1 MSTAQRYVKA
11 ESANWAGLWGNML
24 LALFK
29 GIVGWLSGSKALL
42 ADAFRS
48 AAEVVAAIT
57 ALSGIQSSRRR
68 KTAKS
73 NAAAETEDRRG
84 ETAATI
90 LLSVVLLI
98 IGLEIGISAIRD
110 ISDGVTDAPHWSSL
124 VAIAAGLIIKELFFS
139 SKERISGLSCSLA
152 AFIGAGGAIIGNV
165 LTIPVLYYFD
175 PAAAFV
181 IAVIVMNNG
190 YRMAANLIRKDRKEA
205 ADEEDPNELMQL
217 VQRVEGVITVQSL
230 RAKEHGH
237 YVVAEIV
244 ISVNPRIS
252 VLEGHEIAKRV
263 KQLVMKRFIH
273 VTDVSIYVEP
283 YDPGY
288 PYKSNHDPNQEQM
301 PTLLQ

>member
-1 MSTAQRYVKA
+1 MSTTQRYAKA
-11 ESANWAGLWGNML
+11 ESASWAGLWGNML

-29 GIVGWLSGSKALL
+29 GVIGWLSGSKALL
-42 ADAFRS
+42 ADAFRT
-48 AAEVVAAIT
+48 AAEVAAGVI
-57 ALSGIQSSRRR
+57 AISGLRASRQR
-68 KTAKS
+68 KMAKP
-73 NAAAETEDRRG
+73 NAPSEAEDTRG
-84 ETAATI
+84 EAATTI

-110 ISDGVTDAPHWSSL
+110 ISNGVTSSPHWS
-124 VAIAAGLIIKELFFS
+124 AIAAIALSLIVQQLFFP
-139 SKERISGLSCSLA
+139 SKERLMGLYCSA
-152 AFIGAGGAIIGNV
+152 AALVGTSGAIIGKM
-165 LTIPVLYYFD
+165 LSIPVLYYFD
-175 PAAAFV
+175 PAAAIV
-181 IAVIVMNNG
+181 IAVIVVING
-190 YRMAANLIRKDRKEA
+190 YRMATVFIRKDGNGDVS
-205 ADEEDPNELMQL
+205 DENPDELMQL
-217 VQRVEGVITVQSL
+217 VQRVEGVVTVQSM
-230 RAKEHGH
+230 RAREHGH
-237 YVVAEIV
+237 YVIAEMV

>member
-29 GIVGWLSGSKALL
+29 GVVGWLSGSKALL

-48 AAEVVAAIT
+48 AAEVAAAIT
-57 ALSGIQSSRRR
+57 ALSGLQSSRRR

-110 ISDGVTDAPHWSSL
+110 ISDGVMDAPHWSSL

-165 LTIPVLYYFD
+165 LTIPLLYYFD
-175 PAAAFV
+175 PAAALV

-190 YRMAANLIRKDRKEA
+190 YRIATNLIRKDRKEA

>member
-1 MSTAQRYVKA
+1 MSTAQRYAKA

-29 GIVGWLSGSKALL
+29 GTVGWLSGSKALL
-42 ADAFRS
+42 ADAFHS
-48 AAEVVAAIT
+48 AAEVAAAIA
-57 ALSGIQSSRRR
+57 ALSGLQASRRR
-68 KTAKS
+68 KTAKP

-124 VAIAAGLIIKELFFS
+124 AAIAAGLIVKELFFS

-165 LTIPVLYYFD
+165 LTMPVLYYLD
-175 PAAAFV
+175 PAAALV
-181 IAVIVMNNG
+181 IAVIIMNNG
-190 YRMAANLIRKDRKEA
+190 YRMTAALIRKDHKEA

>member
-48 AAEVVAAIT
+48 AAEVAAAIT
-57 ALSGIQSSRRR
+57 ALSGLQSSRRR

-110 ISDGVTDAPHWSSL
+110 ISDGVMDAPHWSSL

-175 PAAAFV
+175 PAAALV

-190 YRMAANLIRKDRKEA
+190 YRIATNLIRKDRKEA

>member
-1 MSTAQRYVKA
+1 MSTAQRYAKA

-48 AAEVVAAIT
+48 AAEVAEAIA
-57 ALSGIQSSRRR
+57 ALSGLQASRRR

-73 NAAAETEDRRG
+73 QAALETEDRRG

-110 ISDGVTDAPHWSSL
+110 ISDGVTGAPHWSSL
-124 VAIAAGLIIKELFFS
+124 AAIAAGLIVKELFFA
-139 SKERISGLSCSLA
+139 SKERITGLSCSLA
-152 AFIGAGGAIIGNV
+152 AFIGAGGAILGNI

-175 PAAAFV
+175 PAAALV

-190 YRMAANLIRKDRKEA
+190 YRLATASIRKDRKEA

-237 YVVAEIV
+237 YVVAEII

>member
-1 MSTAQRYVKA
+1 MSTTQRYAKA
-11 ESANWAGLWGNML
+11 ESASWAGLWGNML

-29 GIVGWLSGSKALL
+29 GVIGWLSGSKALL

-48 AAEVVAAIT
+48 AAEVAAGIAAI
-57 ALSGIQSSRRR
+57 SGLRTSRQQKLVQSNS
-68 KTAKS
+68 T
-73 NAAAETEDRRG
+73 AETENVRG
-84 ETAATI
+84 EAATTI

-110 ISDGVTDAPHWSSL
+110 IADGVPSAPHWSATAAIVISL
-124 VAIAAGLIIKELFFS
+124 IVQQLFSPEKDRMMGLYCSSAALL
-139 SKERISGLSCSLA
+139 
-152 AFIGAGGAIIGNV
+152 GASGAIIGKLLSV
-165 LTIPVLYYFD
+165 PALYYFD
-175 PAAAFV
+175 PAAAIV
-181 IAVIVMNNG
+181 IAVIVVMNG
-190 YRMAANLIRKDRKEA
+190 YRMATVFIRKDSESTSL
-205 ADEEDPNELMQL
+205 DENPDELMQL
-217 VQRVEGVITVQSL
+217 VQRVEGVITVQSM

-237 YVVAEIV
+237 YVIADMV

-252 VLEGHEIAKRV
+252 VLEGQEIAKRV

>member
-1 MSTAQRYVKA
+1 MSTTQRYAKA
-11 ESANWAGLWGNML
+11 ESASWAGLWGNML

-29 GIVGWLSGSKALL
+29 GVIGWLSGSKSLL
-42 ADAFRS
+42 ADAFRT
-48 AAEVVAAIT
+48 AAEVAAGVAAI
-57 ALSGIQSSRRR
+57 SGLRASRQR
-68 KTAKS
+68 KLAKS
-73 NAAAETEDRRG
+73 NAAAEAEDTRG
-84 ETAATI
+84 EAATTI

-110 ISDGVTDAPHWSSL
+110 ISDGVTSAPHWSS
-124 VAIAAGLIIKELFFS
+124 VTAIALSLIIQQLF
-139 SKERISGLSCSLA
+139 ISAKNRSTGLYCSTA
-152 AFIGAGGAIIGNV
+152 ALVGTSGAIIGKM
-165 LTIPVLYYFD
+165 LAIPALYYFD
-175 PAAAFV
+175 PAAAIV
-181 IAVIVMNNG
+181 IAVIVVFNG
-190 YRMAANLIRKDRKEA
+190 YRMANVIVRKDGSA
-205 ADEEDPNELMQL
+205 TAMEENPAELIQL
-217 VQRVEGVITVQSL
+217 VQLVEGVITVQSL

-237 YVVAEIV
+237 YVIAEMV

-252 VLEGHEIAKRV
+252 VLEGQEIAKRV

>member
-1 MSTAQRYVKA
+1 MSTTQRYAKA
-11 ESANWAGLWGNML
+11 ESASWAGLWGNML

-29 GIVGWLSGSKALL
+29 GVIGWLSGSKALL

-48 AAEVVAAIT
+48 AAEVAAAI
-57 ALSGIQSSRRR
+57 AAISGLRASRQR
-68 KTAKS
+68 KLEQANS
-73 NAAAETEDRRG
+73 AAETEDLRG
-84 ETAATI
+84 EAATTI

-98 IGLEIGISAIRD
+98 IGIEIGISAIRD
-110 ISDGVTDAPHWSSL
+110 IAAGVTTAPHWSSAVVIVL
-124 VAIAAGLIIKELFFS
+124 SLIVQQLFFADKDRMS
-139 SKERISGLSCSLA
+139 SLYCSA
-152 AFIGAGGAIIGNV
+152 AALVGASGAIIGK
-165 LTIPVLYYFD
+165 LFTIPALYYFD
-175 PAAAFV
+175 PAAAFI
-181 IAVIVMNNG
+181 IAIIVVMNG
-190 YRMAANLIRKDRKEA
+190 YRMATVLIRKDSRLTA
-205 ADEEDPNELMQL
+205 WDENPDELMQL

-230 RAKEHGH
+230 KAKEHGH
-237 YVVAEIV
+237 YVIADMV

-252 VLEGHEIAKRV
+252 VLEGQEIAKRV

>member
-48 AAEVVAAIT
+48 AAEVAAAIT
-57 ALSGIQSSRRR
+57 ALSGLQSSRRR

-139 SKERISGLSCSLA
+139 SKEHISGLSCSLA

-165 LTIPVLYYFD
+165 LTIPLLYYFD
-175 PAAAFV
+175 PAAALV

-190 YRMAANLIRKDRKEA
+190 YRIATNLIRKDRKEA

-230 RAKEHGH
+230 RAMEHGH

>member
-1 MSTAQRYVKA
+1 MSTAQRYAKA
-11 ESANWAGLWGNML
+11 ESASWTGLWGNML

-48 AAEVVAAIT
+48 AAEVAAAIA
-57 ALSGIQSSRRR
+57 ALSGLEASRRR

-124 VAIAAGLIIKELFFS
+124 AAIAAGLIVKELFFS

-175 PAAAFV
+175 PAAALV

-190 YRMAANLIRKDRKEA
+190 YRMATALIRKDRKEA
-205 ADEEDPNELMQL
+205 QDEEDPNELMQL

>member
-1 MSTAQRYVKA
+1 MSTTQRYAKA
-11 ESANWAGLWGNML
+11 ESASWAGLWGNML

-29 GIVGWLSGSKALL
+29 GVIGWLSGSKALL
-42 ADAFRS
+42 ADAFRTATEAVS
-48 AAEVVAAIT
+48 GIAAI
-57 ALSGIQSSRRR
+57 SGLRASRKR
-68 KTAKS
+68 KMAKS
-73 NAAAETEDRRG
+73 NAAAEAEDTRG
-84 ETAATI
+84 EATSTI

-110 ISDGVTDAPHWSSL
+110 ISDRVINAPHWSS
-124 VAIAAGLIIKELFFS
+124 VAAIALSLIVQQLFFPAKDRLAGLF
-139 SKERISGLSCSLA
+139 CSA
-152 AFIGAGGAIIGNV
+152 AALIGTSGAIIGKM
-165 LTIPVLYYFD
+165 LAIPVLYYFD
-175 PAAAFV
+175 PAAAIV
-181 IAVIVMNNG
+181 IAAIVVING
-190 YRMAANLIRKDRKEA
+190 YKMATVLIRKDGNGTVI
-205 ADEEDPNELMQL
+205 EENPDELMQL
-217 VQRVEGVITVQSL
+217 VQRVEGVVTVQSL

-237 YVVAEIV
+237 YVIAEMV

>member
-1 MSTAQRYVKA
+1 MSTTQRYAKA
-11 ESANWAGLWGNML
+11 ESASWAGLWGNML

-29 GIVGWLSGSKALL
+29 GIIGWLSGSKALL
-42 ADAFRS
+42 ADAFRT
-48 AAEVVAAIT
+48 AAEVAAGIM
-57 ALSGIQSSRRR
+57 AISGLRASRQR
-68 KTAKS
+68 KTAKP
-73 NAAAETEDRRG
+73 NAPSEAEDTRG
-84 ETAATI
+84 EAATTI

-110 ISDGVTDAPHWSSL
+110 ISNGVTSAPHWSA
-124 VAIAAGLIIKELFFS
+124 VAAIAFSLIVQQLFFP
-139 SKERISGLSCSLA
+139 SKDRLTGLYCSA
-152 AFIGAGGAIIGNV
+152 AALIGASGAIMGKMLSV
-165 LTIPVLYYFD
+165 PVFYYFD
-175 PAAAFV
+175 PAAAIV
-181 IAVIVMNNG
+181 IAVIVVING
-190 YRMAANLIRKDRKEA
+190 YRMATVFIRKDGSGSVS
-205 ADEEDPNELMQL
+205 EENPDELMQL
-217 VQRVEGVITVQSL
+217 VQRVEGVVTVQSM

-237 YVVAEIV
+237 YVIAEMV

-301 PTLLQ
+301 PSLLQ